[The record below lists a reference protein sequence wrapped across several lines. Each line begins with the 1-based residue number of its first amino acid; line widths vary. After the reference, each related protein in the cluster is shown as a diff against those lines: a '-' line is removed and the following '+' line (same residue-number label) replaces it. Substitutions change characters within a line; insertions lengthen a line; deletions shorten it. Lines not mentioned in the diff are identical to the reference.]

1 MGFYYISFFS
11 WLAFAIYF
19 VIVVSIV
26 TKVCQKSKLSNRWR
40 YGLLTLAFLAP
51 WAEELWI
58 AREFGQ
64 RCRKDAGLYVYKTAV
79 VSGFYDDSTGW
90 GVRQLAESSY
100 KFMESRENISGDFM
114 RTELADD
121 AVRNQAL
128 NWEKE
133 KNSQKVR
140 SKNEYLVRQIGDR
153 EQIIVSPDGVNA
165 WRRIKIDKP
174 TARYHYLQPSIPS
187 PVGHK
192 VSKWEYQVIDTQSRE
207 TLARQTKYS
216 RKSYWFFLGFDAPV
230 MLCPAPGERPSEEQV
245 GMLYNAVLKPIAAQ

>member
-26 TKVCQKSKLSNRWR
+26 TKVCQTSKLSNRWR

-58 AREFGQ
+58 AREFRQ
-64 RCRKDAGLYVYKTAV
+64 LCRKDAGLYVYKTAV

-174 TARYHYLQPSIPS
+174 TARYHYTRDLYGVPI
-187 PVGHK
+187 GHK
-192 VSKWEYQVIDTQSRE
+192 IKKSE
-207 TLARQTKYS
+207 ARITDVATGEILGRHTSYS
-216 RKSYWFFLGFDAPV
+216 RSAYWFFIGLDAPGV
-230 MLCPAPGERPSEEQV
+230 GCDGPDLGPQTKHSSLIYSEI
-245 GMLYNAVLKPIAAQ
+245 LKTKQ